1 MKGRSIGRVVAASLV
16 SLGVML
22 GATSCSNDYSVAY
35 VYMTTAKTLP
45 HGLINAYKV
54 DYQSG
59 FLYALADSPVDAG
72 GRNTVGVVAAPN
84 NLALYTVNRDDSN
97 VVQFAIGTDGKLYP
111 QRTYNVTGSF
121 ATAAAIDAQGKF
133 LFVTFTYQNG
143 ANGQQLYTPANPGP
157 GGVSVFPINQKDNS
171 LGTPVTVNTG
181 RNPVGIV
188 TSPKTGFVY
197 VTEQD
202 TTTTANL
209 LGFAEDP
216 TSGALTALPG
226 VTINTG
232 NTASVGYQ
240 VGTAPL
246 GLLEDSTATHLYV
259 TDQVANT
266 VSIYTLAANGVPALA
281 GTVPT
286 DAGPQGMSFDLSTP
300 GKYLYVVN
308 SSANTLNRFTVGAN
322 GTLTRTGTTQTG
334 TGPTCVS
341 VIGAPRSTNPTH
353 AEYMYISNSLS
364 NTVSGEQVNQKDGS
378 LEQIQGTP
386 FGGSTLPTCLVTVP
400 ALPLR

>member
-1 MKGRSIGRVVAASLV
+1 MERMKGRSIGRVVAASLV

-22 GATSCSNDYSVAY
+22 GATSCSNDYTVAY

-59 FLYALADSPVDAG
+59 YLYALADSPVDAG
-72 GRNTVGVVAAPN
+72 GRNTVAVVAAPN

-111 QRTYNVTGSF
+111 QRTYTITGSF

-157 GGVSVFPINQKDNS
+157 GGVTVFPINQKDNS
-171 LGTPVTVNTG
+171 LGTPFTVNTG
-181 RNPVGIV
+181 RNPVGIA
-188 TSPKTGFVY
+188 TSAKTGFVY
-197 VTEQD
+197 VAEQD
-202 TTTTANL
+202 TTTTGNL

-216 TSGALTALPG
+216 ASGALTALPG
-226 VTINTG
+226 VTINSG
-232 NTASVGYQ
+232 NTASVGFP

-266 VSIYTLAANGVPALA
+266 VSIYSVGANGIPSLT
-281 GTVPT
+281 GTVAT
-286 DAGPQGMSFDLSTP
+286 DAGPQG
-300 GKYLYVVN
+300 YVVRPEH
-308 SSANTLNRFTVGAN
+308 SGQVSLCCEYECKFT
-322 GTLTRTGTTQTG
+322 
-334 TGPTCVS
+334 
-341 VIGAPRSTNPTH
+341 
-353 AEYMYISNSLS
+353 E
-364 NTVSGEQVNQKDGS
+364 
-378 LEQIQGTP
+378 
-386 FGGSTLPTCLVTVP
+386 
-400 ALPLR
+400 PL